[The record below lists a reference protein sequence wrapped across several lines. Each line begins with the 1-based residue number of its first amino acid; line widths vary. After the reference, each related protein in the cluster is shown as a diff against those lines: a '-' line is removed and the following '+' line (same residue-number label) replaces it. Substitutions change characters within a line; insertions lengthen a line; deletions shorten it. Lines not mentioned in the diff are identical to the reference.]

1 MYIINMNKESIM
13 ILCISIHSKINNKGG
28 FKNGEYLCKSERKGC
43 RLRAWRGRR
52 YHVYRSCCSLKDSK
66 ESKKRTKVLNDIRRE
81 QSADHAEILQKQ
93 DDLQK
98 QSAIHKVCGM
108 AVAVNHGTVMPVDQE
123 ALRAEVGQSAHTPQ
137 QPAPQTPFTAPAPAT
152 APVQEPVQQATPAQQ
167 GQPVNI
173 NVATAPAQQPAPQ
186 QNGVDVNAIIA
197 AVLNNPEYKAA
208 LNAAVAAPKQEE
220 APAAPVEEKKEE
232 EPKKEAPA
240 TTSNNKKK

>member
-1 MYIINMNKESIM
+1 MENIYVNQNGKAADFVHGEGGAIMCLVAAGIGLGATIFGTIGAIKE
-13 ILCISIHSKINNKGG
+13 
-28 FKNGEYLCKSERKGC
+28 
-43 RLRAWRGRR
+43 
-52 YHVYRSCCSLKDSK
+52 SK

-137 QPAPQTPFTAPAPAT
+137 QPAPQTPFTAPAPAP
-152 APVQEPVQQATPAQQ
+152 APVQEPVQQATPTQQ

-173 NVATAPAQQPAPQ
+173 NVAAAPAQQPAPQ
-186 QNGVDVNAIIA
+186 QPAVDINNIIA
-197 AVLNNPEYKAA
+197 AVLDNPTFKAA
-208 LNAAVAAPKQEE
+208 VNPTTTT

>member
-1 MYIINMNKESIM
+1 LCLHSFKIIIKEDLKMENIYVNQNGKAADFVHGEGGAIM
-13 ILCISIHSKINNKGG
+13 CIGAAVVGVAAAIVGTIGMI
-28 FKNGEYLCKSERKGC
+28 
-43 RLRAWRGRR
+43 
-52 YHVYRSCCSLKDSK
+52 KDSK

-81 QSADHAEILQKQ
+81 NSADHAEILQKQ

-108 AVAVNHGTVMPVDQE
+108 AVAVNHGAVMPVDQE

-137 QPAPQTPFTAPAPAT
+137 QPAPQAPFTAPAPAT
-152 APVQEPVQQATPAQQ
+152 APVQEPVQQATPTQQ

-208 LNAAVAAPKQEE
+208 LNAATAAPKQEE